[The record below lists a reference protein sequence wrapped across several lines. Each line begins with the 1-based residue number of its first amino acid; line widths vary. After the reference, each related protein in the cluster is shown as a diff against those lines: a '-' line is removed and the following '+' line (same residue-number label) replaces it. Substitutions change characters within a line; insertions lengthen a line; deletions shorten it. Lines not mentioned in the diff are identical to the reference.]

1 VYYEYIQN
9 SEKRPLYPGTV
20 QFSTESEAA
29 IDGGGTKRANET
41 VTKRLL
47 NRNCQWERTCEPNG
61 TMAGDPVGRH
71 LRAQRV
77 THHTLPRAPG
87 APVRAP
93 TEQTSCTP
101 VCEDELESGSQ
112 PAASSRKRRRRAA
125 HLVTSLSPSNRQHRS
140 ALQTQASSV
149 RSALVTSL
157 SQAARF
163 LPRDLSLNAHC
174 FSDLRRSL
182 QQRNTH
188 QRTPR
193 GGEHRA

>member
-1 VYYEYIQN
+1 MYYEYIQN

-77 THHTLPRAPG
+77 THHTLPRG
-87 APVRAP
+87 RRY
-93 TEQTSCTP
+93 
-101 VCEDELESGSQ
+101 ELR
-112 PAASSRKRRRRAA
+112 PNRRHAR
-125 HLVTSLSPSNRQHRS
+125 L
-140 ALQTQASSV
+140 SV
-149 RSALVTSL
+149 RTNLRA
-157 SQAARF
+157 
-163 LPRDLSLNAHC
+163 DLSLLPAQE
-174 FSDLRRSL
+174 SDADGPRIWSL
-182 QQRNTH
+182 PFLPQTANTA
-188 QRTPR
+188 PR
-193 GGEHRA
+193 FRLKHPACEALWSLPCLKPLVSFREISR